1 MGTKNKYRRLF
12 ERKNYTTSPVIELL
26 LGIIGIFFIL
36 TLAWVILLM
45 IVWIFSIT
53 FTIASYIF
61 LPLLGILLVI
71 ALIASF
77 F

>member
-1 MGTKNKYRRLF
+1 KSKYRRLL
-12 ERKNYTTSPVIELL
+12 ERKNYSTPPVIELL
-26 LGIIGIFFIL
+26 LGIIVIFFIL
-36 TLAWVILLM
+36 TLAWVVLLM

-71 ALIASF
+71 ALISSF